1 MTILVLGGGWQQL
14 PAIRKARE
22 MGLRVIVADYLES
35 APGRKEADRFY
46 LVSTRDREAI
56 LAIAESEAV
65 DGVLAFASDPA
76 ELTAA
81 YVAEECGLPGG
92 PMEATEILGN
102 KEKFRQFLSMHR
114 LPVPGYFCFPD
125 AFPTEAGEKRPGL
138 RYPILIKPVDS
149 SGSKGVTLL
158 RSYDA
163 VSLMKAYQKAIAH
176 AFTGKALAE
185 EEIVSG
191 YRYVIGG
198 DVIVR
203 SGRILFLGLMDCL
216 RAEEQRLVPCGK
228 IYPCGAKDEIKGR
241 IAEILSQ
248 VICDL
253 HIADAEMNVEFIAGR
268 DGVIYPVEIA
278 LRCGGNGIPQLL
290 SDATGVDWI
299 REEVSRSL
307 RQMKNKEQ
315 CLNNIGIVPRSLS
328 EEKEGVFVS
337 YNLHTDRDGIY
348 MGYYME
354 ENLAGHCYRREM
366 FRSRGEPVHPYQ
378 DASGIIGILYFY
390 FANREEAENYLSQIR
405 CCLVVHV
412 AAIAEIWSRK
422 SNRMGR
428 FLMQSD
434 LQENILRMGEY
445 MRPAFTERERAGID
459 VRAYAK
465 KLTDQAEI
473 HVAVNEKEEIIG
485 MIAAYLNRADYG
497 FISMLVVAPEFRG
510 CSIAKKLCRRIH
522 EQAQRLG
529 LRCVRGEIRK
539 ENTGCRRLAKSM
551 GYEEGASGNTE
562 FVSVEKRI

>member
-1 MTILVLGGGWQQL
+1 M
-14 PAIRKARE
+14 
-22 MGLRVIVADYLES
+22 
-35 APGRKEADRFY
+35 
-46 LVSTRDREAI
+46 
-56 LAIAESEAV
+56 
-65 DGVLAFASDPA
+65 
-76 ELTAA
+76 
-81 YVAEECGLPGG
+81 
-92 PMEATEILGN
+92 
-102 KEKFRQFLSMHR
+102 
-114 LPVPGYFCFPD
+114 
-125 AFPTEAGEKRPGL
+125 
-138 RYPILIKPVDS
+138 
-149 SGSKGVTLL
+149 
-158 RSYDA
+158 
-163 VSLMKAYQKAIAH
+163 
-176 AFTGKALAE
+176 
-185 EEIVSG
+185 
-191 YRYVIGG
+191 
-198 DVIVR
+198 
-203 SGRILFLGLMDCL
+203 
-216 RAEEQRLVPCGK
+216 
-228 IYPCGAKDEIKGR
+228 
-241 IAEILSQ
+241 
-248 VICDL
+248 
-253 HIADAEMNVEFIAGR
+253 
-268 DGVIYPVEIA
+268 
-278 LRCGGNGIPQLL
+278 
-290 SDATGVDWI
+290 
-299 REEVSRSL
+299 
-307 RQMKNKEQ
+307 
-315 CLNNIGIVPRSLS
+315 PRSLS